1 MFWTSPD
8 TPELMDFN
16 KQGFGLILESV
27 WGLFQQSHSPHHSI
41 PQCRDLIHL
50 CTQKNPPSVTPQSP
64 PVDSLPTR
72 GQSAAYFSLG
82 VAQKVL
88 CLLESSQK
96 VDREKEES
104 STGQRLES

>member
-27 WGLFQQSHSPHHSI
+27 WSLFQQSHSPHHSI

-50 CTQKNPPSVTPQSP
+50 CTQREPPPPGDSP
-64 PVDSLPTR
+64 EPSSRLIGNQ
-72 GQSAAYFSLG
+72 GQSAAYFGLR

-96 VDREKEES
+96 VDIEKEES
-104 STGQRLES
+104 